1 MKLVPHVLGK
11 QRGSI
16 IYVRLQN
23 LRLSQ
28 GRKEDITSRR
38 SSMLNNIDMKTNE
51 ILWEMIVIGNRLSW
65 TMSIKP
71 L

>member
-1 MKLVPHVLGK
+1 MKLVPHALGK
-11 QRGSI
+11 QRGST
-16 IYVRLQN
+16 IYVSFQN

-38 SSMLNNIDMKTNE
+38 SSMLKNIDMKTNE

-65 TMSIKP
+65 TMSTKP